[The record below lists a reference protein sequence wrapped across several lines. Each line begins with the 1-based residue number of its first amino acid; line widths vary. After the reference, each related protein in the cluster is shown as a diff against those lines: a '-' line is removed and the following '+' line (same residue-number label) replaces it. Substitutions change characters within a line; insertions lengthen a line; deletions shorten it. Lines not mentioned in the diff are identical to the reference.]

1 MSQKKLFIVTLL
13 VSCNIFFLTACYKD
27 KTVLVQADVTK
38 TVSFGKD
45 IVPIFNKSCNMAGC
59 HNSGGQVPDLT
70 RENAFRALFEEDMI
84 SVDDPA
90 NSEIIGWL
98 TGKIKPAM
106 PFGAASNPSN
116 INGLILAWIKQ
127 GANNN

>member
-1 MSQKKLFIVTLL
+1 
-13 VSCNIFFLTACYKD
+13 
-27 KTVLVQADVTK
+27 
-38 TVSFGKD
+38 
-45 IVPIFNKSCNMAGC
+45 MAGC

-116 INGLILAWIKQ
+116 INGIILAWIKQ